1 MSYRHRGTWH
11 QMAVHWRQAAS
22 TDSEMNCRENQQK
35 FDASNHIKYLR
46 KLYSASS
53 RH

>member
-11 QMAVHWRQAAS
+11 QLEVMWRQAAS
-22 TDSEMNCRENQQK
+22 TDREIICRENRQK